1 MIIAIDGPAGTG
13 KTTLS
18 KALANALGFAY
29 FETGAMYRAFTWYV
43 QQHNVDYEDP
53 KALEKA
59 LSEFH
64 YTLTPTDEGNLY
76 FVNGQNVTQDLRS
89 EKITQ
94 AVSRIAAIEKVR
106 AHLVPIQKLF
116 GESHDAVFEGRDM
129 GSVVFPK
136 ARVKIY
142 LTASAKVR
150 AQRRFDELQKKGSK
164 QTYNEVLKEIQ
175 ERDHSDET
183 RAHSPLK
190 KAHDAILIDSSNMT
204 IDQVKKRLIRIAN
217 DAMNEKIK
225 FFYRSVCSF
234 VRLLMRLFYR
244 HRVIGIEHLPSGK
257 AVIAPNHVSFLDPPI
272 IGISSPFPVHFFAR
286 STLFDGKILGPII
299 TRLNSHPIE
308 YGDQELKA
316 IKIACRLLKDEKK
329 VVLFPEGERSVDGE
343 LGEFKGGA
351 VRIAAREHAPIIP
364 TYIGGAYDVW
374 PRIRS
379 KPKLKGQTLCVFGK
393 PIYPKDYSHLPKKEG
408 LEKLNA
414 DLKSAIAKL
423 AKEHAAS

>member
-18 KALANALGFAY
+18 KALAEALGFAY
-29 FETGAMYRAFTWYV
+29 FETGAMYRAFTWFV
-43 QQHNVDYEDP
+43 QQNSVDYKNPE
-53 KALEKA
+53 ALEKA

-64 YTLTPTDEGNLY
+64 YTLTPTNEGNRY
-76 FVNGQNVTQDLRS
+76 SVNGKDVTADLRS
-89 EKITQ
+89 EKVTQ
-94 AVSRIAAIEKVR
+94 EVSKIAAIEKVR
-106 AHLVPIQKLF
+106 EHLVPIQKLF

-136 ARVKIY
+136 ARVKIF

-150 AQRRFDELQKKGSK
+150 AQRRYDELQKKGSK
-164 QTYNEVLKEIQ
+164 QTYDEVLKEIE
-175 ERDHSDET
+175 ERDHIDET

-190 KAHDAILIDSSNMT
+190 KASNAILIDSSDMT
-204 IDQVKKRLIRIAN
+204 IDQVKKKLIKISKE
-217 DAMNEKIK
+217 AMNEKTTL
-225 FFYRSVCSF
+225 FYRLICGF
-234 VRLLMRLFYR
+234 AGLLIRLFYK
-244 HRVIGIEHLPSGK
+244 HKSIGTENLPPGK

-272 IGISSPFPVHFFAR
+272 IGVSSPLPVHFFAR

-299 TRLNSHPIE
+299 TRLNTHPIE

-329 VVLFPEGERSVDGE
+329 VVLFPEGERSVNGE

-364 TYIGGAYDVW
+364 TYIGGAFEVW
-374 PRIRS
+374 PRVRS
-379 KPKLKGQTLCVFGK
+379 KPRLKGHTLCVFGK
-393 PIYPKDYSHLPKKEG
+393 PLHPKDYAHLPKKEG
-408 LEKLNA
+408 MEKLNE
-414 DLKSAIAKL
+414 DLKAAVAKL
-423 AKEHAAS
+423 AKEHANS